1 MNGTRRSMLAMTA
14 ALVAGSSA
22 CLSMPAWAQGAYP
35 TKAIRII
42 VPYPAGGVVDTIAR
56 VVGERLGKQYG
67 QPVVVENRTGAGGA
81 IGTDF
86 VAKSPADGYTLL
98 MVSPSHAVMPFFQKN
113 TGWDPIKD
121 FKGIAGFG
129 AIPNVI
135 VVHPG
140 VKARTL
146 QEFIQLAKKDGAG
159 FTYASSGIGTSSHLT
174 GELLNQMAHIRL
186 THVPYKG
193 QPEAMADLVSGRV
206 DMMPMSTSLALPHIK
221 TGKLRALA
229 VTTDYRSS
237 ALTDVPTVAEA
248 AGLPGFQVGTWLAL
262 LAPAK
267 APEAVLRKLSA
278 DVAAVVRQ
286 PEVQS
291 SFKELALEGSPQSGA
306 AFDEF
311 LQQEVS
317 AWSAVI
323 KRAGIQPNN

>member
-1 MNGTRRSMLAMTA
+1 MNESRRSMVGIAA
-14 ALVAGSSA
+14 ALVAGSA
-22 CLSMPAWAQGAYP
+22 LKPLGAWAQGAYP

-42 VPYPAGGVVDTIAR
+42 VPYPAGGVVDSIAR
-56 VVGERLGKQYG
+56 VVGERMGRQYG

-113 TGWDPIKD
+113 TAWDPVRD

-135 VVHPG
+135 VVHPS
-140 VKARTL
+140 VKAKTM
-146 QEFIQLAKKDGAG
+146 QEFLRLARKDAG
-159 FTYASSGIGTSSHLT
+159 SITYASSGLGTSSHLT
-174 GELLNQMAHIRL
+174 GELLNQMAHIQL

-193 QPEAMADLVSGRV
+193 QPEAMTDLLSGRV

-221 TGKLRALA
+221 AGKLRALA

-237 ALTDVPTVAEA
+237 ALPDVPTVAEA

-267 APEAVLRKLSA
+267 VPPAIVSKLSA
-278 DVAAVVRQ
+278 DVASAIKLA
-286 PEVQS
+286 EVQS
-291 SFKELALEGSPQSGA
+291 KFKDLALEGAPQSGA

-311 LQQEVS
+311 LKQEVS
-317 AWSAVI
+317 VWTEVI
-323 KRAGIQPNN
+323 KRAGIQANS

>member
-1 MNGTRRSMLAMTA
+1 MRHIRPFCTGLLALATLALA
-14 ALVAGSSA
+14 A
-22 CLSMPAWAQGAYP
+22 PASAQGYP
-35 TKAIRII
+35 NRAIKI
-42 VPYPAGGVVDTIAR
+42 VVNSAGGGGNDYIARTIAEKMQISMK
-56 VVGERLGKQYG
+56 V
-67 QPVVVENRTGAGGA
+67 PVVIDNKPGASGVIA
-81 IGTDF
+81 SDI

>member
-1 MNGTRRSMLAMTA
+1 MVGMAAALIAGSAFKPMLA
-14 ALVAGSSA
+14 L
-22 CLSMPAWAQGAYP
+22 AQGAYP

-42 VPYPAGGVVDTIAR
+42 VPYPAGGVVDSIAR
-56 VVGERLGKQYG
+56 VVGEKIARQYG

-81 IGTDF
+81 IGTDY

-98 MVSPSHAVMPFFQKN
+98 MVSPSHAVMPFFHKN
-113 TGWDPIKD
+113 MSWDPVKD

-140 VKARTL
+140 VKARTM
-146 QEFIQLAKKDGAG
+146 QEFIQLAKKDKGAL
-159 FTYASSGIGTSSHLT
+159 TYASSGLGTSSHLT
-174 GELLNQMAHIRL
+174 GELLNQMAQIEL
-186 THVPYKG
+186 THVAYKG
-193 QPEAMADLVSGRV
+193 QPEAMTDLLSGRV
-206 DMMPMSTSLALPHIK
+206 DMMPMSTSLALPHLK
-221 TGKLRALA
+221 AGKLRALA

-237 ALTDVPTVAEA
+237 ALPDVPTVAEA

-267 APEAVLRKLSA
+267 VPEAIVRKLSA
-278 DVAAVVRQ
+278 DVAAAVKL

-291 SFKELALEGSPQSGA
+291 TFKDLALEGAPQSGA
-306 AFDEF
+306 AFDDF
-311 LQQEVS
+311 LKQEVS
-317 AWSAVI
+317 GWSAVI